1 MQKNPVFP
9 QKKSSWNM
17 QDPMKVSKTT
27 TVTIFL
33 MDETIFCTVHRFG
46 FLKKKQTLPDQTRPV
61 VVFRENRADQSSMVF
76 ETLDSIHC
84 HN

>member
-33 MDETIFCTVHRFG
+33 MDETIFLYSTQVR
-46 FLKKKQTLPDQTRPV
+46 LSQKKQTLPDQTRPV